1 MIGKKRTMVR
11 KNVKQSNKNSDPIT
25 GESGSHPVGTGIG
38 AAGAG
43 TAGAAIGGAVGGPIG
58 AVIGAAVGGIAGG
71 LAGKGLAEE
80 INPTVEN
87 EYWKENYSSR
97 PYVEPGI
104 DYNQYAPAYQ
114 HGWAARVL
122 YAGKT
127 FDEAEADLKCEWEAN
142 KTDPRLSW
150 DKARLA
156 TLDAWNR
163 IDEQK
168 RKTDTP

>member
-1 MIGKKRTMVR
+1 MSEKKKRPIKR
-11 KNVKQSNKNSDPIT
+11 SVKQSNKDPDPII
-25 GESGSHPVGTGIG
+25 GKPKLYLVGTGIG

-43 TAGAAIGGAVGGPIG
+43 VAGAVIGGAVGGPVG
-58 AVIGAAVGGIAGG
+58 AVIGATVGGIAGG
-71 LAGKGLAEE
+71 LAGKAVDEE
-80 INPTVEN
+80 INTTVEN

-104 DYNQYAPAYQ
+104 DYEKYGPAYQ

-150 DKARLA
+150 DKARMA

-163 IDEQK
+163 IEEKK